1 MPRMRGIGDYIPASG
16 EARALVEVKGR
27 VGGKGAGMRRRS
39 RRSSFSSLRKVPK
52 GREPD
57 YVIPLAAGEQFDTS
71 RTEQLHYQHDT
82 QPKTGGDFG
91 TRMWAMVLHPGLR
104 PVGGISPP
112 LPWMIGL
119 EENNDTSRYR
129 VLGMQGSVYWTPLA
143 SVDEEVSPDACTGF
157 IMGAWYKLQRN
168 NAIDIEADGTTIVN
182 PNFRAQFPFRN
193 FSALD
198 ELRMAAEEQGLGV
211 PSVTSGTPTTD
222 VEKVTQMDWRIAE
235 HAKPIGAFC
244 KPWRADWHPA
254 VFGYDDT
261 GQPVTNTSIAQLG
274 PGYPV
279 QLPMPRKLVAN
290 IGRNEALGLFLQIE
304 DNGSSQSYSAPVGRL
319 VWPNFR
325 VKLLELD

>member
-39 RRSSFSSLRKVPK
+39 RRSNFSSLRKVPK

-57 YVIPLAAGEQFDTS
+57 YVIPLAAGEQFDAS
-71 RTEQLHYQHDT
+71 RTEQLHYQQDT
-82 QPKTGGDFG
+82 QPKTSGDFG

-112 LPWMIGL
+112 LPWVAGL
-119 EENNDTSRYR
+119 EENSDTSRYR
-129 VLGMQGSVYWTPLA
+129 VLGMQGSVYWAPTA
-143 SVDEEVSPDACTGF
+143 SVNEDVGPDSCTGF
-157 IMGAWYKLQRN
+157 IMGAWYKLERN
-168 NAIDIEADGTTIVN
+168 NAIDIEADGTVVN
-182 PNFRAQFPFRN
+182 PSFRAQFPFRS

-198 ELRMAAEEQGLGV
+198 QLRMAAEEQGLGV
-211 PSVTSGTPTTD
+211 PTVTSGTPTTD
-222 VEKVTQMDWRIAE
+222 VEKVTQMDWRISN

-244 KPWRADWHPA
+244 KPWRADFQPPIWS
-254 VFGYDDT
+254 FDDV
-261 GQPVTNTSIAQLG
+261 GQPVAQLQAPLLG

-290 IGRNEALGLFLQIE
+290 IGRNEALALFLQIE
-304 DNGSSQSYSAPVGRL
+304 DNGSSQSISSPVGRL
-319 VWPNFR
+319 MWPNFR